1 MADTTVG
8 TTSANGQ
15 VIRFRTDF
23 FREYVRRSRFSGYTG
38 RGVNNPVV
46 IKQDTGPTIRHPLVT
61 RLTGSGVSGSDQL
74 RGNGEAIGNY
84 YYDTNPTYYRHAVEF
99 NKEDKEKT
107 DIDLMRAARPL
118 LMEWAL
124 SSTRD
129 RIIRSLGAVFNGT
142 TYAEL
147 DSTDFTQGIA
157 DTWLSN
163 NSDRQIFG
171 ANAGSGTDF
180 SADLGQIDGTNDELE
195 PARIDDMRR
204 LAEDADPHIR
214 PIETDQESEVYIC
227 FAGSQTFRDLKEGLQ
242 TINQNA
248 DVRGMKITR
257 DGNILARD
265 GDLFYNGVIIR
276 KVPEITSV
284 FTAAGNLLAT
294 AGAGSIKV
302 EPAFFCGA
310 QALVYGLT
318 QAPDIIVD
326 RDYDYGFRPGVAVEL
341 KEDIKKPFFN
351 DTVQHGVVSGFFAGA

>member
-8 TTSANGQ
+8 TTAVDGRT
-15 VIRFRTDF
+15 IRFRTDF
-23 FREYVRRSRFSGYTG
+23 FREYVRRSRFAGYTG
-38 RGVNNPVV
+38 RGVNNPIV
-46 IKQDTGPTIRHPLVT
+46 IKQDTGNTIRHPLIT

-84 YYDTNPTYYRHAVEF
+84 YWDTDPTYYRHAVEF
-99 NKEDKEKT
+99 NKEDKEET
-107 DIDLMRAARPL
+107 DIDLMRVARPL

-129 RIIRSLGAVFNGT
+129 RIIRAMGAVYNGT

-147 DSTDFTQGIA
+147 DSSGYTEGIA

-163 NSDRQIFG
+163 NADRQIFG

-180 SADLGQIDGTNDELE
+180 SADLAQIDGTSDELE

-227 FAGSQTFRDLKEGLQ
+227 FAGSQSFRDLKEGLQ

-248 DVRGMKITR
+248 DVRGMRITR

-276 KVPEITSV
+276 KVPEITQV
-284 FTAAGNLLAT
+284 FTATGNLLAT
-294 AGAGSIKV
+294 AGAGNIAV

-318 QAPDIIVD
+318 RAPDIVVD
-326 RDYDYGFRPGVAVEL
+326 RDFDFGFRPGVAVEL
-341 KEDIKKPFFN
+341 KEDIQKPFFN
-351 DTVQHGVVSGFFAGA
+351 DTVQHGMVSGFFAGA